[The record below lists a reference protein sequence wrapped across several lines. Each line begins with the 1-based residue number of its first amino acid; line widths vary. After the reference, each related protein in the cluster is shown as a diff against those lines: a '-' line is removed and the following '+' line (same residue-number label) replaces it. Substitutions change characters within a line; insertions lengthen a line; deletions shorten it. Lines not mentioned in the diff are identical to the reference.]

1 MKTICQRG
9 LALLTTLALMLT
21 WAVPAFA
28 AGETYQVQYDV
39 TYDQSE
45 ARTMLDMVNDFRTGG
60 DAWYWDESD
69 TNQVQ
74 VSGLQPLT
82 YDYELEKVAMQRAA
96 EVAIS
101 FSHTRPDGTACW
113 TAFDEV
119 GSNFGYSH
127 AENIAAGRTTAAA
140 TFEQWQETD
149 EDYAGQ
155 GHRRNMLSSDKT
167 TFAIGHV
174 VYQGI
179 HFWVQEFG
187 TNVAG
192 DTETPANDVETT
204 VTVQISSE
212 QLTQATVTTPEPL
225 TLNMGETEELPPVE
239 ASIAVTDVWM
249 SQPVVTSQA
258 SWQTDAN
265 GVVLVDGSQVTALK
279 AGTTTLNGTVLGQT
293 VTLDLTVQPASL
305 EGAAVTLDQ
314 TQFAVTGSE
323 IRPAVTVTLDG
334 KTLTEG
340 TDYDVTYTNNKEIGT
355 ATVTVTG
362 IGNYAGTAQTTFDIV
377 ECVHQWDE
385 GTVTTEPFCDREG
398 VMTYTCTVC
407 HATRTEPIAMKPHTP
422 MTIPGVE
429 PTCTVAGRSDA
440 KICSTCGNTLED
452 AHELPALGHDWTEWE
467 EVQSPSCTASGRR
480 QRGCNRCGYIEIEN
494 LNPLGHD
501 FGEWQITKEP
511 TCTEE
516 GEQTR
521 ACNRCDETETAPVA
535 ALGHDFGEW
544 QTTKE
549 PSCTTEGEST
559 RYCSRCDASETEP
572 IAKTEHTPEV
582 IPGKAATCTEA
593 GLTDG
598 SKCSVCGTIF
608 TAQEE
613 IPALGHDWGEWQTT
627 KEPSCTTEGESTRY
641 CSRCDASETKP
652 IAKTEH
658 MPEVIPGKAATCTET
673 GLTDGSK
680 CSVCGTIFTEQEE
693 IPALGHTFGEWQTV
707 ESPSCTASGSEERV
721 CERCGYTETR
731 DLDPTGHTWNSEPTV
746 DKEPTCTEEGSQ
758 SIHCANCDAT
768 KDSQVIPALG
778 HDWGEWQITKEPTCT
793 EEGEQTRACTRCDET
808 ETETIPATGHRY
820 ATTWTSDAS
829 GHWHAC
835 EICGDRKD
843 QEAHSWEW
851 VIDQQPTGT
860 QPGKQHQQCTVCGYK
875 GREDTILTA
884 TLPDAEPDTSYRVQ
898 MYGNTPESAVQ
909 TEMLRQAMNKL
920 PVSAEYDVMNIRT
933 IFYEIALQYK
943 IGESAWT
950 DMEAAGRSVTITLPY
965 PDGTN
970 ATDCDFIVTHYM
982 DDNTVEQPAVTETEN
997 GLQVTLQ
1004 GLSPVAVTSY
1014 QLQAKEMPKPD
1025 TGSEEKNPPASPDPA
1040 PETAS
1045 SPSSEPA
1052 ATAAPAQAT
1061 TPQSSIPATA
1071 DDFPLALLVV
1081 LCAAGAG
1088 GLAVLTFKR
1097 RRNR

>member
-1 MKTICQRG
+1 M
-9 LALLTTLALMLT
+9 
-21 WAVPAFA
+21 
-28 AGETYQVQYDV
+28 
-39 TYDQSE
+39 
-45 ARTMLDMVNDFRTGG
+45 
-60 DAWYWDESD
+60 
-69 TNQVQ
+69 
-74 VSGLQPLT
+74 
-82 YDYELEKVAMQRAA
+82 
-96 EVAIS
+96 
-101 FSHTRPDGTACW
+101 
-113 TAFDEV
+113 
-119 GSNFGYSH
+119 
-127 AENIAAGRTTAAA
+127 
-140 TFEQWQETD
+140 
-149 EDYAGQ
+149 
-155 GHRRNMLSSDKT
+155 
-167 TFAIGHV
+167 
-174 VYQGI
+174 
-179 HFWVQEFG
+179 
-187 TNVAG
+187 
-192 DTETPANDVETT
+192 
-204 VTVQISSE
+204 
-212 QLTQATVTTPEPL
+212 
-225 TLNMGETEELPPVE
+225 
-239 ASIAVTDVWM
+239 
-249 SQPVVTSQA
+249 
-258 SWQTDAN
+258 
-265 GVVLVDGSQVTALK
+265 
-279 AGTTTLNGTVLGQT
+279 
-293 VTLDLTVQPASL
+293 
-305 EGAAVTLDQ
+305 
-314 TQFAVTGSE
+314 
-323 IRPAVTVTLDG
+323 
-334 KTLTEG
+334 
-340 TDYDVTYTNNKEIGT
+340 
-355 ATVTVTG
+355 
-362 IGNYAGTAQTTFDIV
+362 
-377 ECVHQWDE
+377 
-385 GTVTTEPFCDREG
+385 
-398 VMTYTCTVC
+398 
-407 HATRTEPIAMKPHTP
+407 
-422 MTIPGVE
+422 
-429 PTCTVAGRSDA
+429 
-440 KICSTCGNTLED
+440 
-452 AHELPALGHDWTEWE
+452 
-467 EVQSPSCTASGRR
+467 
-480 QRGCNRCGYIEIEN
+480 
-494 LNPLGHD
+494 
-501 FGEWQITKEP
+501 
-511 TCTEE
+511 
-516 GEQTR
+516 
-521 ACNRCDETETAPVA
+521 
-535 ALGHDFGEW
+535 
-544 QTTKE
+544 
-549 PSCTTEGEST
+549 
-559 RYCSRCDASETEP
+559 
-572 IAKTEHTPEV
+572 
-582 IPGKAATCTEA
+582 
-593 GLTDG
+593 
-598 SKCSVCGTIF
+598 
-608 TAQEE
+608 
-613 IPALGHDWGEWQTT
+613 GHDWGEWQTT

-707 ESPSCTASGSEERV
+707 ESPSCTASGSKERV

-860 QPGKQHQQCTVCGYK
+860 QPGKQHQQCTVCDYK
-875 GREDTILTA
+875 GREETLLTA

-909 TEMLRQAMNKL
+909 TEMLQHATNKL
-920 PVSAEYDVMNIRT
+920 PVIAEKDVVNIRT
-933 IFYEIALQYK
+933 IFYEVGLQYK

-970 ATDCDFIVTHYM
+970 STDYDFIVTHYR

-1014 QLQAKEMPKPD
+1014 QLQAKEMSKPD

-1045 SPSSEPA
+1045 APSSEPA